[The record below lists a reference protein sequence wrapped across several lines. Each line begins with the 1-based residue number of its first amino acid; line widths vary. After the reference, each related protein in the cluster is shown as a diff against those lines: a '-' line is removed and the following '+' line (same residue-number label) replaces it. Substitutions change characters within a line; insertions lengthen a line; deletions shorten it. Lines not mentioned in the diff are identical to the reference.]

1 MLATKDTNAYIS
13 NFLEVY
19 DIVKYNGVSNEAV
32 RLRLFPF
39 SLRDKAKVWLNSQPL
54 DSITSWENLVY
65 QFLKKFFPPAKTK

>member
-32 RLRLFPF
+32 RLRLIPF

-54 DSITSWENLVY
+54 DSITS
-65 QFLKKFFPPAKTK
+65 